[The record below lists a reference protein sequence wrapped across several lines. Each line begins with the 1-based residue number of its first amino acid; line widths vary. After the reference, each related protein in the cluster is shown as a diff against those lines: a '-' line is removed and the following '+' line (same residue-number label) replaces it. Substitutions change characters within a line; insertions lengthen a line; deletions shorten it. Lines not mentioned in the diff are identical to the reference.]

1 MGRWRI
7 SSSTLL
13 TVEASCCLSITRHL
27 VYRRAGTASGDRLL
41 SWAVWVQHRLQ
52 VTRSVEWEGASVRA
66 VFSSVTATSGAGEG
80 AWTRAGSR
88 PSPGLA
94 ITFCATSPCC
104 RSASSAPVITAART
118 EATSPAIFTTI
129 QPEPL
134 VFSGEQRD
142 GGRFRHSVG
151 AGDGQGQT
159 ADLK

>member
-41 SWAVWVQHRLQ
+41 SWAVWVRGHRLQ

-80 AWTRAGSR
+80 ALDAGRQQAFPRAS
-88 PSPGLA
+88 A

-104 RSASSAPVITAART
+104 RSASSAPVITAALDRGHIT
-118 EATSPAIFTTI
+118 GDLHHHPAGTVGLF
-129 QPEPL
+129 
-134 VFSGEQRD
+134 R
-142 GGRFRHSVG
+142 GR
-151 AGDGQGQT
+151 A
-159 ADLK
+159 A